1 MMGLLIKDIQ
11 LMKNQKN
18 FFGVVAAVAC
28 LFAVTQDNPYFVLCY
43 VTFMFA
49 MFTVTSFSYDEVDN
63 GLAYLFAMPIEK
75 RDYVLEKYIFAILTC
90 LFGLVCTVILVT
102 AAFAVK
108 VNLLN
113 VPLSYDFTLMGV
125 TCFAAAA
132 FSLLFLAVAIPVE
145 LKFGVEKGRIGFL
158 LIFVVFFACYYVL
171 VRFGEKVSGVNPA
184 DVFEKLLEL
193 PLAAVIGMVGGVSI
207 VLAAVS
213 FVISMRIMEGKE
225 C

>member
-28 LFAVTQDNPYFVLCY
+28 LFAVTQDNPYFVLSY

-75 RDYVLEKYIFAILTC
+75 RDYVLGKYIFAILTC
-90 LFGLVCTVILVT
+90 LFGLVCTGILVT
-102 AAFAVK
+102 AAFSVK
-108 VNLLN
+108 VYLLN
-113 VPLSYDFTLMGV
+113 LPVSYDFMLMGV
-125 TCFAAAA
+125 TCFAAVA
-132 FSLLFLAVAIPVE
+132 FSLLFLAAAIPVE

-171 VRFGEKVSGVNPA
+171 AQFGEKVSGWNPA
-184 DVFEKLLEL
+184 GAIEKLLDL
-193 PLAAVIGMVGGVSI
+193 PLSAVVGIVSGVI
-207 VLAAVS
+207 LVLSTVS
-213 FVISMRIMEGKE
+213 FVISMRIVKRKE